1 MKCSDFEAA
10 IRQLASNG
18 LIEAGAHAPALRHA
32 ETCAR
37 CAARLTE
44 ERALISGLRAVR
56 AEIANEEAPAH
67 LRALLLNA
75 LRDRARTAAIIP
87 MPQRTRSWANWKV
100 AAIAAVIL
108 IAISIGSIVL
118 VRSLSNEMA
127 PQPKAEASPSPPYSL
142 AVGSKSPDARDLLAA
157 TPTSRRRTKPR
168 TRRAETVTEFFPLI
182 EGDDLESLEFTQI
195 VRVELTPSA
204 LREVGL
210 PMSYA
215 SEGESVKADV
225 ILGHDGLARAI
236 RFVR

>member
-1 MKCSDFEAA
+1 MKCRDFEKVIPQIAG
-10 IRQLASNG
+10 NG
-18 LIEAGAHAPALRHA
+18 LIDAGTHASALRHA

-37 CAARLTE
+37 CAARLAE

-67 LRALLLNA
+67 LETLLLNA
-75 LRDRARTAAIIP
+75 FRDRARTAAIVP
-87 MPQRTRSWANWKV
+87 MPQRNRSWASWKV
-100 AAIAAVIL
+100 AGIAAAIL
-108 IAISIGSIVL
+108 LSISIGSIVL
-118 VRSLSNEMA
+118 VRSLSNNMP
-127 PQPKAEASPSPPYSL
+127 PQPKAEASPSRSDSP

-157 TPTSRRRTKPR
+157 SPTSRRRTKPR
-168 TRRAETVTEFFPLI
+168 PRRAETVTEFFPLI
-182 EGDDLESLEFTQI
+182 EGDDLESLEYTQI

-215 SEGESVKADV
+215 SEGDSVKADV